1 MADKGKIYWVLEP
14 GVQQHASHYELYIGG
29 EPFTIWDKYTGALW
43 NQNSSASIPWS
54 SKMSSIYQVN
64 LVNNINANNYAG
76 WFKNATI
83 LTTIT
88 NKNYV
93 PGSTTASFCNGNSYK
108 EMFYGCSSLVFDNY
122 DTTHDYSIF
131 KPGTEAVD
139 ASYMFYGNT
148 GITNQNEWYSS
159 CGLREA
165 VITNASH
172 MFQNC
177 SNAVHIF
184 SIASDVF
191 YYTNGSDP
199 YDSKAVPTDVSYMF
213 SGCSSAQYDAEYIQE
228 FNWQNCTNMSY
239 MFDGCTSLHDIWL
252 DWENRFTIKVT
263 NMSYMFRGCTS
274 MQHAH
279 VQYFRTESVTDM
291 SYMFSGCS
299 SLMAIWAGGW
309 IFDSLKNTT
318 SMFDGCTNLER
329 IYVRQG
335 TDLTGSA
342 VTSSTNMFRNCTKIN
357 GENGTVYSSSATN
370 KARAVIDA
378 SGKPGY
384 FSVHKIRIDKYVT
397 GNGQIV
403 SDEYYPYGST
413 ATIQFVPDTNYYID
427 SAAVGNNTLI
437 TSLNPTPNRLT
448 HVFTATNSQEWVDV
462 DATFKYRDTHTVTI
476 FQEGTSY
483 SISGA
488 GTYRYLDNPILVVDM
503 NEGGINFLGWYYGSG
518 SQLISKQNPYSFIMP
533 NRDYSITARFGEP
546 PFTDEKVRQFVLS
559 NGNSEIYALT
569 SKDSPLFLNKPTGL
583 GYSKQLS
590 TVRYGDSEDVQ
601 AEQFD
606 MPKPKGSVFFYSSD
620 IETVYKEFNEFVRFT
635 MRKPF
640 TLWYKIPVGTKDNVY
655 HLPVEI
661 TSLEKSETNEI
672 GALEAGIE
680 FYGTSFWKQTGM
692 SEPGSNTI
700 FNDGDLDVGVEITA
714 AKSDNTSFTNPV
726 ITFSI
731 SNVDNSE
738 YGLIA
743 FEGTFTK
750 IYVNTKDK
758 DQKIILYNGSDTPL
772 DSPFKYLNFQHSKVD
787 GTRVFPYPKLKNG
800 KITKIDFSY
809 DGKGSE
815 ATNVLVVYD
824 KEYVSV

>member
-14 GVQQHASHYELYIGG
+14 GVQQHSGQYELYISG
-29 EPFTIWDKYTGALW
+29 EPFTVWDYTGTLW
-43 NQNSSASIPWS
+43 NQNSSATIPWS
-54 SKMSSIYQVN
+54 SKMSSIFQVN
-64 LVNNINANNYAG
+64 LIGDINANNYAG
-76 WFKNATI
+76 WFKNATS
-83 LTTIT
+83 LTAIT
-88 NKNYV
+88 NQGYYG
-93 PGSTTASFCNGNSYK
+93 PGPYAFCNGNSYK
-108 EMFYGCSSLVFDNY
+108 EMFYGCSALTIDNTY
-122 DTTHDYSIF
+122 GRGGMF
-131 KPGTEAVD
+131 KPGSEAVD

-148 GITNQNEWYSS
+148 GMTTENSWYTL
-159 CGLREA
+159 GLENA

-177 SNAVHIF
+177 SNATNPV
-184 SIASDVF
+184 SIASDIF
-191 YYTNGSDP
+191 FYTNSIEEIGS
-199 YDSKAVPTDVSYMF
+199 SKAVPTDVSYMF
-213 SGCSSAQYDAEYIQE
+213 AGCSSMIYNAEFIQE

-239 MFDGCTSLHDIWL
+239 MFDGCTSLHDIWINWN
-252 DWENRFTIKVT
+252 DRFTSKVT
-263 NMSYMFRGCTS
+263 NMSYMFRNCSS
-274 MQHAH
+274 MVYAH
-279 VQYFRTESVTDM
+279 LEFLRTESVTDM
-291 SYMFSGCS
+291 SYMFSGCT
-299 SLMAIWAGGW
+299 SLISVFAGGW
-309 IFDSLKNTT
+309 IFDSIKNTT
-318 SMFDGCTNLER
+318 SMFDGCSQLASV
-329 IYVRQG
+329 YVRQG
-335 TDLTGSA
+335 TDLTGSGL
-342 VTSSTNMFRNCTKIN
+342 TSSTNMFRNCSAIV
-357 GENGTVYSSSATN
+357 GENGTRYSSSYTN
-370 KARAVIDA
+370 KSRAVLDA
-378 SGKPGY
+378 DGKPGY
-384 FSVHKIRIDKYVT
+384 FRLHKISIEKYVT

-403 SDEYYPYGST
+403 CDESYPYGST
-413 ATIQFVPDTNYYID
+413 ATIQFVPNTNYYID
-427 SAAVGNNTLI
+427 SADVGFKSI
-437 TSLNPTPNRLT
+437 IDSRNPTPNKYT
-448 HVFTATNSQEWVDV
+448 YVFSAIFAQESIDV

-533 NRDYSITARFGEP
+533 DRDYSITARFGEP

-731 SNVDNSE
+731 SNVDDSE